1 MSSTKNQSRP
11 RRREEQAHGR
21 GDKPNPTAE
30 LNRIAAMADNLD
42 GLLAVWDVAA
52 LAMHGAAARLARRQG
67 RELPVPP
74 APVSRLLSRFTKQL
88 RDKTAEIVLQLRS
101 DEAQRLARILPGFVA
116 ALEANEEDVMLLVK
130 NLLPHEPESI
140 AHWLRAHLDVLERR
154 FAS

>member
-1 MSSTKNQSRP
+1 MSSTKNRS
-11 RRREEQAHGR
+11 AKSV
-21 GDKPNPTAE
+21 DPNAE
-30 LNRIAAMADNLD
+30 LKRIAAMADNLD
-42 GLLAVWDVAA
+42 GLLAVWDMAA

-67 RELPVPP
+67 RELAPPP
-74 APVSRLLSRFTKQL
+74 APVSRLLKRFTQQL

-101 DEAQRLARILPGFVA
+101 DEAQRLACILPGFVA

-140 AHWLRAHLDVLERR
+140 AHWLRAHLRVLEQR